1 MKPQRAPFLPVTS
14 DIDDDKLERLAEE
27 KGVGS
32 LVKTTANKNRAGEGS
47 PVPVQAE
54 LLAPVTVSPPAV
66 PSENSGATPRSEMN
80 TVNLEVPLYAW
91 TELKIR
97 AAHKQTSVRH
107 VIMTALKA
115 DGFTIADVD
124 MVEDGR
130 RVRGSN
136 KAD

>member
-1 MKPQRAPFLPVTS
+1 MKPQRAPFQPVTS

-32 LVKTTANKNRAGEGS
+32 LVKTVTNQSRAGQA
-47 PVPVQAE
+47 VAAQAE
-54 LLAPVTVSPPAV
+54 LPISTPEAAQPD
-66 PSENSGATPRSEMN
+66 ATPRSEMKSL
-80 TVNLEVPLYAW
+80 NLEVPLYAW

-107 VIMTALKA
+107 VIMSALRA
-115 DGFTIADVD
+115 DGITIADAD

>member
-1 MKPQRAPFLPVTS
+1 MKPQRAPFQPVTS
-14 DIDDDKLERLAEE
+14 DIDDEKLERLAQE

-32 LVKTTANKNRAGEGS
+32 LVMTTANKNRAGERT
-47 PVPVQAE
+47 QAAQAD
-54 LLAPVTVSPPAV
+54 LPIATADAPP
-66 PSENSGATPRSEMN
+66 SGATPRSEMK

-115 DGFTIADVD
+115 DGFTIADAD
-124 MVEDGR
+124 MIEDGR

-136 KAD
+136 RAD

>member
-32 LVKTTANKNRAGEGS
+32 MVKTVTNRSRAGEGAT
-47 PVPVQAE
+47 VQAPIP
-54 LLAPVTVSPPAV
+54 APQKPVETEVAAT
-66 PSENSGATPRSEMN
+66 GATPRSRMK
-80 TVNLEVPLYAW
+80 TVNLELPDYVW

-107 VIMTALKA
+107 IVMTALK
-115 DGFTIADVD
+115 GEGLTIADVD
-124 MVEDGR
+124 MIEDGR
-130 RVRGSN
+130 RVRGNN